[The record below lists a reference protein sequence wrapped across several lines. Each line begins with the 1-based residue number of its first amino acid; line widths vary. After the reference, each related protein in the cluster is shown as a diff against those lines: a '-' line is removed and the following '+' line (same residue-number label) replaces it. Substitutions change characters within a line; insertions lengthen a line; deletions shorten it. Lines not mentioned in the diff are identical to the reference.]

1 MAMITIDNLQ
11 GYDRSLLEQTF
22 TRTINFK
29 VPDGYEQP
37 DPIEQSVTF
46 VRRGEIKADDSFEFS
61 PWKCK
66 DNVLTE
72 IKPPEIEGLKPSVSY
87 VPSETINTPPKNVN
101 EIKEHNSY
109 VTVNY
114 TLDDADEVANIVKAK
129 RLSQRK
135 EVSKQTSDDYS
146 MLLGALNGD
155 GSAEE
160 KKQLLQG
167 FNVNVD
173 TLEKFLQEDSLSDD
187 DKQVIAEI
195 IDERRKQADETK
207 ETNNVENIKQEDS
220 QQADEE
226 TKIKA
231 EVETDKDVDETINEN
246 VNEAESD
253 NKEVETK
260 ADDKSSNEVNS
271 STSEDIKGLK
281 DSKQPTVDGSQEEK
295 NNKTEDNTYDN
306 NIVNEFSKATSRKLK
321 NMISRPELI
330 QPIPLSEEYRYL
342 IQDMDIASVLRQ
354 LKIEGKIELIE
365 NSWIVDLY

>member
-46 VRRGEIKADDSFEFS
+46 VRRGEINADDSFEFS

-72 IKPPEIEGLKPSVSY
+72 IKPPKIEGLKPSLSY
-87 VPSETINTPPKNVN
+87 VPSETIDNPPKNVN

-155 GSAEE
+155 GSQEE
-160 KKQLLQG
+160 KKQLLQS

-207 ETNNVENIKQEDS
+207 ETNNVENINQEDS

-226 TKIKA
+226 TN
-231 EVETDKDVDETINEN
+231 EDVDESINEN
-246 VNEAESD
+246 VNEAES
-253 NKEVETK
+253 NNEEVGAK
-260 ADDKSSNEVNS
+260 ADDKSSDEADS
-271 STSEDIKGLK
+271 STSKETEELK
-281 DSKQPTVDGSQEEK
+281 DDSKQPTVDGSQEEK
-295 NNKTEDNTYDN
+295 NNKTENNTYDN

-354 LKIEGKIELIE
+354 LKIEGKIELVE

>member
-1 MAMITIDNLQ
+1 MAVITIDNLQ

-46 VRRGEIKADDSFEFS
+46 VRRGEIKADDSFYFS

-72 IKPPEIEGLKPSVSY
+72 IKPPEIEGLKPSLSY
-87 VPSETINTPPKNVN
+87 VPSETINNPPKNVN

-155 GSAEE
+155 GSQEE
-160 KKQLLQG
+160 KKQLLQS

-187 DKQVIAEI
+187 DKQVIAEL

-207 ETNNVENIKQEDS
+207 ETNNVENINQEDS

-226 TKIKA
+226 TN
-231 EVETDKDVDETINEN
+231 EDVDESINEN
-246 VNEAESD
+246 VNEAES
-253 NKEVETK
+253 NNEEVGAK
-260 ADDKSSNEVNS
+260 ADDKSSNETDS
-271 STSEDIKGLK
+271 STSKETEELK
-281 DSKQPTVDGSQEEK
+281 DDSKQPTVDGSQEEK
-295 NNKTEDNTYDN
+295 NNKTENNTYDN

-354 LKIEGKIELIE
+354 LKIEGKIELVE

>member
-46 VRRGEIKADDSFEFS
+46 VRRGEINADDSFEFS

-72 IKPPEIEGLKPSVSY
+72 IKPPKIEGLKPSLSY
-87 VPSETINTPPKNVN
+87 VPSETIDNPPKNVN

-155 GSAEE
+155 GSQEE
-160 KKQLLQG
+160 KKQLLQS

-187 DKQVIAEI
+187 DKQAIAEI

-207 ETNNVENIKQEDS
+207 ETNNVENINQEDS

-226 TKIKA
+226 TN
-231 EVETDKDVDETINEN
+231 KDVAEPINEN
-246 VNEAESD
+246 VNEVE
-253 NKEVETK
+253 NNNEEVGSK
-260 ADDKSSNEVNS
+260 ADDKSSSEADS
-271 STSEDIKGLK
+271 STRKETEELK
-281 DSKQPTVDGSQEEK
+281 DDSKQPTVDGSQEEK
-295 NNKTEDNTYDN
+295 NNKTENNTYDN

-354 LKIEGKIELIE
+354 LKIECKIELVE

>member
-1 MAMITIDNLQ
+1 MITIDNLQ

-207 ETNNVENIKQEDS
+207 ETNNVKNINQEDS

-226 TKIKA
+226 TN
-231 EVETDKDVDETINEN
+231 KDVDESINEN
-246 VNEAESD
+246 VNEAES
-253 NKEVETK
+253 NNEEVGAE
-260 ADDKSSNEVNS
+260 ADDKSSNEAGS
-271 STSEDIKGLK
+271 STSKEAEELK
-281 DSKQPTVDGSQEEK
+281 DDSKQPTVDGSQEEK

>member
-207 ETNNVENIKQEDS
+207 ETNNVKNINQEDS

-226 TKIKA
+226 TN
-231 EVETDKDVDETINEN
+231 KDVDESINEN
-246 VNEAESD
+246 VNEAES
-253 NKEVETK
+253 NNEEVGAE
-260 ADDKSSNEVNS
+260 ADDKSPNEAGS
-271 STSEDIKGLK
+271 STSKEAEELK
-281 DSKQPTVDGSQEEK
+281 DDSKQLTVDGSQEEK

>member
-1 MAMITIDNLQ
+1 MAVITIDNLQ

-46 VRRGEIKADDSFEFS
+46 VRRGEIKADDSFYFS

-72 IKPPEIEGLKPSVSY
+72 IKPPEIEGLKPSLSY
-87 VPSETINTPPKNVN
+87 VPSETINNPPKNVN

-114 TLDDADEVANIVKAK
+114 TLDNADEVANIVKAK

-155 GSAEE
+155 GSQEE
-160 KKQLLQG
+160 KKQLLQS

-187 DKQVIAEI
+187 DKQAIAEI

-207 ETNNVENIKQEDS
+207 ETNNVENINQEDS

-226 TKIKA
+226 TN
-231 EVETDKDVDETINEN
+231 KDVDESINEN
-246 VNEAESD
+246 VNEAES
-253 NKEVETK
+253 NNEEVGAK
-260 ADDKSSNEVNS
+260 ADDKSSDEADS
-271 STSEDIKGLK
+271 STSKETEELK
-281 DSKQPTVDGSQEEK
+281 DDSKQPTVDGSQEEK
-295 NNKTEDNTYDN
+295 NNKTENNTYDN

-354 LKIEGKIELIE
+354 LKIEGKIELVE

>member
-1 MAMITIDNLQ
+1 MITIDNLQ

-46 VRRGEIKADDSFEFS
+46 VRRGEINADDSFEFS

-72 IKPPEIEGLKPSVSY
+72 IKPPKIEGLKPSLSY
-87 VPSETINTPPKNVN
+87 VPSETIDNPPKNVN

-155 GSAEE
+155 GSQEE
-160 KKQLLQG
+160 KKQLLQS

-187 DKQVIAEI
+187 DKQAIAEI

-207 ETNNVENIKQEDS
+207 ETNNVENINQEDS

-226 TKIKA
+226 TN
-231 EVETDKDVDETINEN
+231 KDVAEPINEN
-246 VNEAESD
+246 VNEVE
-253 NKEVETK
+253 NNNEEVGSK
-260 ADDKSSNEVNS
+260 ADDKSSSEADS
-271 STSEDIKGLK
+271 STRKETEELK
-281 DSKQPTVDGSQEEK
+281 DDSKQPTVDGSQEEK
-295 NNKTEDNTYDN
+295 NNKTENNTYDN

-354 LKIEGKIELIE
+354 LKIEGKIELVE

>member
-1 MAMITIDNLQ
+1 MAVITIDNLQ

-46 VRRGEIKADDSFEFS
+46 VRRGEIKADDSFYFS

-72 IKPPEIEGLKPSVSY
+72 IKPPEIEGLKPSLSY
-87 VPSETINTPPKNVN
+87 VPSETINNPPKNVN

-155 GSAEE
+155 GSQEE
-160 KKQLLQG
+160 KKQLLQS

-173 TLEKFLQEDSLSDD
+173 TLEKFLQEDSLRDD

-207 ETNNVENIKQEDS
+207 ETNNVENINQEDS

-226 TKIKA
+226 TN
-231 EVETDKDVDETINEN
+231 EDVDESINEN
-246 VNEAESD
+246 VNEAES
-253 NKEVETK
+253 NNEEVGAK
-260 ADDKSSNEVNS
+260 ADDKSSNETDS
-271 STSEDIKGLK
+271 STSKETEELK
-281 DSKQPTVDGSQEEK
+281 DDSKQPTVDGSQEEK
-295 NNKTEDNTYDN
+295 NNKTENNTYDN

-354 LKIEGKIELIE
+354 LKIEGKIELVK

>member
-46 VRRGEIKADDSFEFS
+46 VRRGEINADDSFEFS

-72 IKPPEIEGLKPSVSY
+72 IKPPEIEGLKPSLSY
-87 VPSETINTPPKNVN
+87 VPSETIDNPPKNVN

-155 GSAEE
+155 GSQEE
-160 KKQLLQG
+160 KKQLLQS

-207 ETNNVENIKQEDS
+207 ETNNVENINQEDS

-226 TKIKA
+226 TN
-231 EVETDKDVDETINEN
+231 EDVDESINEN
-246 VNEAESD
+246 VNEAES
-253 NKEVETK
+253 NNEEVGAK
-260 ADDKSSNEVNS
+260 ADDKSSDEAGS
-271 STSEDIKGLK
+271 STNKEAEGLK
-281 DSKQPTVDGSQEEK
+281 DDSEQPTVDGSQKEK

-354 LKIEGKIELIE
+354 LKIEGKIELVE

>member
-22 TRTINFK
+22 NRTINFK

-46 VRRGEIKADDSFEFS
+46 VRRGEINADDSFEFS

-72 IKPPEIEGLKPSVSY
+72 IKPPKIEGLKPSLSY
-87 VPSETINTPPKNVN
+87 VPSETIDNPPKNVN

-155 GSAEE
+155 GSQEE
-160 KKQLLQG
+160 KKQLLQS

-187 DKQVIAEI
+187 DKQAIAEI

-207 ETNNVENIKQEDS
+207 ETNNVENINQEDS

-226 TKIKA
+226 TN
-231 EVETDKDVDETINEN
+231 KDVDESINEN
-246 VNEAESD
+246 VNEAESSNEEVGAKAD
-253 NKEVETK
+253 NKSSDE
-260 ADDKSSNEVNS
+260 ADS
-271 STSEDIKGLK
+271 STSKETEELK
-281 DSKQPTVDGSQEEK
+281 DDSKQPTVDGSQEEK
-295 NNKTEDNTYDN
+295 NNKTENNTYDN

-354 LKIEGKIELIE
+354 LKIEGKIELVE

>member
-1 MAMITIDNLQ
+1 MAVITIDNLQ

-46 VRRGEIKADDSFEFS
+46 VRRGEIKADDSFYFS

-72 IKPPEIEGLKPSVSY
+72 IKPPEIEGLKPSLSY
-87 VPSETINTPPKNVN
+87 VPSETINNPPKNVN

-155 GSAEE
+155 GSQEE
-160 KKQLLQG
+160 KKQLLQS

-207 ETNNVENIKQEDS
+207 ETNNVENINQEDS

-226 TKIKA
+226 TN
-231 EVETDKDVDETINEN
+231 EDVDESINEN
-246 VNEAESD
+246 VNEAES
-253 NKEVETK
+253 NNEEVGAK
-260 ADDKSSNEVNS
+260 ADDKSSNETDS
-271 STSEDIKGLK
+271 STSKETEELK
-281 DSKQPTVDGSQEEK
+281 DDSKQPTVDGSQEEK
-295 NNKTEDNTYDN
+295 NNKTENNTYDN

-354 LKIEGKIELIE
+354 LKIEGKIELVE

>member
-46 VRRGEIKADDSFEFS
+46 VRRGEINADDSFEFS

-72 IKPPEIEGLKPSVSY
+72 IKPPKIEGLKPSLSY
-87 VPSETINTPPKNVN
+87 VPSETIDNPPKNVN

-155 GSAEE
+155 GSQEE
-160 KKQLLQG
+160 KKQLLQS

-187 DKQVIAEI
+187 DKQAIAEI

-207 ETNNVENIKQEDS
+207 ETNNVENINQEDS

-226 TKIKA
+226 TN
-231 EVETDKDVDETINEN
+231 KDVAEPINEN
-246 VNEAESD
+246 VNEVE
-253 NKEVETK
+253 NNNEEVGSK
-260 ADDKSSNEVNS
+260 ADDKSSSEADS
-271 STSEDIKGLK
+271 STRKETEELK
-281 DSKQPTVDGSQEEK
+281 DDSKQPTVDGSQEEK
-295 NNKTEDNTYDN
+295 NNKTENNTYDN

-354 LKIEGKIELIE
+354 LKIEGKIELVE

>member
-1 MAMITIDNLQ
+1 MAVITIDNLQ

-46 VRRGEIKADDSFEFS
+46 VRRGEIKADDSFYFS

-72 IKPPEIEGLKPSVSY
+72 IKPPEIEGLKPSLSY
-87 VPSETINTPPKNVN
+87 VPSETINNPPKNVN

-114 TLDDADEVANIVKAK
+114 TLDDAGEVANIVKAK

-155 GSAEE
+155 GSQEE
-160 KKQLLQG
+160 KKQLLQS

-207 ETNNVENIKQEDS
+207 ETNNVENINQEDS

-226 TKIKA
+226 TN
-231 EVETDKDVDETINEN
+231 EDVDESINEN
-246 VNEAESD
+246 VNEAES
-253 NKEVETK
+253 NNEEVGAK
-260 ADDKSSNEVNS
+260 ADDKSSDEADS
-271 STSEDIKGLK
+271 STSKETEELK
-281 DSKQPTVDGSQEEK
+281 DDSKQPTVDGSQEEK
-295 NNKTEDNTYDN
+295 NNKTENNTYDN

-354 LKIEGKIELIE
+354 LKIEGKIELVE

>member
-46 VRRGEIKADDSFEFS
+46 VRRGEINADDSFEFS

-72 IKPPEIEGLKPSVSY
+72 IKPPEIEGLKPSLSY
-87 VPSETINTPPKNVN
+87 VPSETIDNPPKNVN

-155 GSAEE
+155 GSQEE
-160 KKQLLQG
+160 KKQLLQS

-173 TLEKFLQEDSLSDD
+173 ALEKFLQEDSLSDD

-207 ETNNVENIKQEDS
+207 ETNNVENINQEDS

-226 TKIKA
+226 TN
-231 EVETDKDVDETINEN
+231 EDVDESINEN
-246 VNEAESD
+246 VNEAES
-253 NKEVETK
+253 NNEEVGAK
-260 ADDKSSNEVNS
+260 ADDKSSNETDS
-271 STSEDIKGLK
+271 STSKETEELK
-281 DSKQPTVDGSQEEK
+281 DDSKQPTVDGSQEEK
-295 NNKTEDNTYDN
+295 NNKTENNTYDN

-354 LKIEGKIELIE
+354 LKIEGKIELVE

>member
-1 MAMITIDNLQ
+1 MAVITIDNLQ

-37 DPIEQSVTF
+37 DQIEQSVTF
-46 VRRGEIKADDSFEFS
+46 VRRGEIKADDSFYFS

-72 IKPPEIEGLKPSVSY
+72 IKPPEIEGLKPSLSY
-87 VPSETINTPPKNVN
+87 VPSETINNPPKNVN

-155 GSAEE
+155 GSQEE
-160 KKQLLQG
+160 KKQLLQS

-187 DKQVIAEI
+187 DKQVIAEL

-207 ETNNVENIKQEDS
+207 ETNNVENINQEDS

-226 TKIKA
+226 TN
-231 EVETDKDVDETINEN
+231 EDVDESINEN
-246 VNEAESD
+246 VNEAES
-253 NKEVETK
+253 NNEEVGAK
-260 ADDKSSNEVNS
+260 ADDKSSNETDS
-271 STSEDIKGLK
+271 STSKETEELK
-281 DSKQPTVDGSQEEK
+281 DDSKQPTVDGSQEEK
-295 NNKTEDNTYDN
+295 NNKTENNTYDN

-354 LKIEGKIELIE
+354 LKIEGKIELVE

>member
-1 MAMITIDNLQ
+1 MAVITIDNLQ

-46 VRRGEIKADDSFEFS
+46 VRRGEIKADDSFYFS

-72 IKPPEIEGLKPSVSY
+72 IKPPEIEGLKPSLSY
-87 VPSETINTPPKNVN
+87 VPSETINNPPKNVN

-114 TLDDADEVANIVKAK
+114 TLDDADEVVNIVKAK

-155 GSAEE
+155 GSQEE
-160 KKQLLQG
+160 KKQLLQS

-207 ETNNVENIKQEDS
+207 ETNNVENINQEDS

-226 TKIKA
+226 TN
-231 EVETDKDVDETINEN
+231 EDVDESINEN
-246 VNEAESD
+246 VNEAES
-253 NKEVETK
+253 NNEEVGAK
-260 ADDKSSNEVNS
+260 ADDKSSNETDS
-271 STSEDIKGLK
+271 STSKETEELK
-281 DSKQPTVDGSQEEK
+281 DDSKQPTVDGSQEEK
-295 NNKTEDNTYDN
+295 NNKTENNTYDN

-354 LKIEGKIELIE
+354 LKIEGKIELVE

>member
-46 VRRGEIKADDSFEFS
+46 VRRGEINADDSFEFS

-207 ETNNVENIKQEDS
+207 ETNNVKNINQEDS

-226 TKIKA
+226 TN
-231 EVETDKDVDETINEN
+231 KDVDESINEN
-246 VNEAESD
+246 VNEAES
-253 NKEVETK
+253 NNEEVGAE
-260 ADDKSSNEVNS
+260 ADDKSSNEAGS
-271 STSEDIKGLK
+271 STSKEAEELK
-281 DSKQPTVDGSQEEK
+281 DDSKQLTVDGSQEEK

>member
-1 MAMITIDNLQ
+1 MAVITIDNLQ

-46 VRRGEIKADDSFEFS
+46 VRRGEIKADDSFYFS

-72 IKPPEIEGLKPSVSY
+72 IKPPEIEGLKPSLSY
-87 VPSETINTPPKNVN
+87 VPSETINNPPKNVN

-155 GSAEE
+155 GSQEE
-160 KKQLLQG
+160 KKQLLQS

-173 TLEKFLQEDSLSDD
+173 TLEKFLQEDSLRDD

-207 ETNNVENIKQEDS
+207 ETNNVENINQEDS

-226 TKIKA
+226 TN
-231 EVETDKDVDETINEN
+231 EDVDESINEN
-246 VNEAESD
+246 VNEAES
-253 NKEVETK
+253 NNEEVGAK
-260 ADDKSSNEVNS
+260 ADDKSSNETDS
-271 STSEDIKGLK
+271 STSKETEELK
-281 DSKQPTVDGSQEEK
+281 DDSKQPTVDGSQEEK
-295 NNKTEDNTYDN
+295 NNKTENNTYDN

-354 LKIEGKIELIE
+354 LKIEGKIELVE

>member
-1 MAMITIDNLQ
+1 MAVITIDNLQ

-46 VRRGEIKADDSFEFS
+46 VRRGEIKADDSFYFS

-72 IKPPEIEGLKPSVSY
+72 IKPPEIEGLKPSLSY
-87 VPSETINTPPKNVN
+87 VPSETINNPPKNVN

-155 GSAEE
+155 GSQEE
-160 KKQLLQG
+160 KKQLLQS

-187 DKQVIAEI
+187 DKQVIAKI

-207 ETNNVENIKQEDS
+207 ETNNVENINQEDS

-226 TKIKA
+226 TN
-231 EVETDKDVDETINEN
+231 EDVDESINEN
-246 VNEAESD
+246 VNEAES
-253 NKEVETK
+253 NNEEVGAK
-260 ADDKSSNEVNS
+260 ADDKSSNETDS
-271 STSEDIKGLK
+271 STSKETEELK
-281 DSKQPTVDGSQEEK
+281 DDSKQPTVDGSQEEK
-295 NNKTEDNTYDN
+295 NNKTENNTYDN

-354 LKIEGKIELIE
+354 LKIEGKIELVE

>member
-155 GSAEE
+155 GSQEE
-160 KKQLLQG
+160 KKQLLQS

-207 ETNNVENIKQEDS
+207 ETNNVENINQEDS

-226 TKIKA
+226 TN
-231 EVETDKDVDETINEN
+231 EDVDESINEN
-246 VNEAESD
+246 VNEAES
-253 NKEVETK
+253 NNEEVGAK
-260 ADDKSSNEVNS
+260 ADDKSSNETDS
-271 STSEDIKGLK
+271 STSKETEELK
-281 DSKQPTVDGSQEEK
+281 DDSKQPTVDGSQEEK
-295 NNKTEDNTYDN
+295 NNKTENNTYDN

-354 LKIEGKIELIE
+354 LKIEGKIELVE

>member
-46 VRRGEIKADDSFEFS
+46 VRRGEINADDSFEFS

-72 IKPPEIEGLKPSVSY
+72 IKPPEIEGLKPSLSY
-87 VPSETINTPPKNVN
+87 VPSETIDNPPKNVN

-155 GSAEE
+155 GSQEE
-160 KKQLLQG
+160 KKQLLQS

-207 ETNNVENIKQEDS
+207 ETNNVENINQEDS

-226 TKIKA
+226 IN
-231 EVETDKDVDETINEN
+231 KDVDESINEN
-246 VNEAESD
+246 VNEAES
-253 NKEVETK
+253 NNEEVGAK
-260 ADDKSSNEVNS
+260 ADDKSSDEAGS
-271 STSEDIKGLK
+271 STNKEAEGLK
-281 DSKQPTVDGSQEEK
+281 DDSEQPTVDGSQKEK

-354 LKIEGKIELIE
+354 LKIEGKIELVE

>member
-46 VRRGEIKADDSFEFS
+46 VRRGEINADDSFEFS

-72 IKPPEIEGLKPSVSY
+72 IKPPEIEGLKPSLSY
-87 VPSETINTPPKNVN
+87 VPSETIDNPPKNVN

-155 GSAEE
+155 GSQEE
-160 KKQLLQG
+160 KKQLLQS

-207 ETNNVENIKQEDS
+207 ETNNVENINQEDS

-226 TKIKA
+226 IN
-231 EVETDKDVDETINEN
+231 KDVDESITEN
-246 VNEAESD
+246 VNEAES
-253 NKEVETK
+253 NNEEVGAK
-260 ADDKSSNEVNS
+260 ADDKSSDETGS
-271 STSEDIKGLK
+271 STNKEAEGLK
-281 DSKQPTVDGSQEEK
+281 DDSEQPTVDGSQKEK
-295 NNKTEDNTYDN
+295 NNRTEDNTYDN

-342 IQDMDIASVLRQ
+342 IQDMDIAGVLRK
-354 LKIEGKIELIE
+354 LKIEGKIELVE

>member
-46 VRRGEIKADDSFEFS
+46 VRRGEINADDSFEFS

-72 IKPPEIEGLKPSVSY
+72 IKPPKIEGLKPSLSY
-87 VPSETINTPPKNVN
+87 VPSETIDNPPKNVN
-101 EIKEHNSY
+101 ETKEHNSY
-109 VTVNY
+109 VTVNQ

-155 GSAEE
+155 GSQEE
-160 KKQLLQG
+160 KKQLLQS

-207 ETNNVENIKQEDS
+207 ETNNVENINQEDS

-226 TKIKA
+226 TN
-231 EVETDKDVDETINEN
+231 EDVDESINEN
-246 VNEAESD
+246 VNEAES
-253 NKEVETK
+253 NNEEVGAK
-260 ADDKSSNEVNS
+260 ADDKSSNETDS
-271 STSEDIKGLK
+271 STSKETEELK
-281 DSKQPTVDGSQEEK
+281 DDSKQPTVDGSQEEK
-295 NNKTEDNTYDN
+295 NNKTENNTYDN

-354 LKIEGKIELIE
+354 LKIEGKIELVE

>member
-46 VRRGEIKADDSFEFS
+46 VRRGEINADDSFEFS

-72 IKPPEIEGLKPSVSY
+72 IKPPKIEGLKPSLSY
-87 VPSETINTPPKNVN
+87 VPSETIDNPPKNVN

-155 GSAEE
+155 GSQKE
-160 KKQLLQG
+160 KKQLLQS

-207 ETNNVENIKQEDS
+207 ETNNVENINQEDS

-226 TKIKA
+226 TN
-231 EVETDKDVDETINEN
+231 EDVDESINEN
-246 VNEAESD
+246 VNEAES
-253 NKEVETK
+253 NNEEVGAK
-260 ADDKSSNEVNS
+260 ADDKSSNETDS
-271 STSEDIKGLK
+271 STSKETEELK
-281 DSKQPTVDGSQEEK
+281 DDSKQPTVDGSQEEK
-295 NNKTEDNTYDN
+295 NNKTENNTYDN

-354 LKIEGKIELIE
+354 LKIEGKIELVE

>member
-1 MAMITIDNLQ
+1 MVVITIDNLQ

-46 VRRGEIKADDSFEFS
+46 VRRGEIKADDSFYFS

-72 IKPPEIEGLKPSVSY
+72 IKPPEIEGLKPSLSY
-87 VPSETINTPPKNVN
+87 VPSETINNPPKNVN

-155 GSAEE
+155 GSQEE
-160 KKQLLQG
+160 KKQLLQS

-173 TLEKFLQEDSLSDD
+173 TLEKFLQEDSLRDD

-207 ETNNVENIKQEDS
+207 ETNNVENINQEDS

-226 TKIKA
+226 TN
-231 EVETDKDVDETINEN
+231 EDVDESINEN
-246 VNEAESD
+246 VNEAES
-253 NKEVETK
+253 NNEEVGAK
-260 ADDKSSNEVNS
+260 ADDKSSNETDS
-271 STSEDIKGLK
+271 STSKETEELK
-281 DSKQPTVDGSQEEK
+281 DDSKQPTVDGSQEEK
-295 NNKTEDNTYDN
+295 NNKTENNTYDN

-354 LKIEGKIELIE
+354 LKIEGKIELVE

>member
-46 VRRGEIKADDSFEFS
+46 VRRGEIKADDSFYFS

-72 IKPPEIEGLKPSVSY
+72 IKPPEIEGLKPSLSY
-87 VPSETINTPPKNVN
+87 VPSETINNPPKNVN

-114 TLDDADEVANIVKAK
+114 TLDNADEVANIVKAK

-155 GSAEE
+155 GSQEE
-160 KKQLLQG
+160 KKQLLQS

-207 ETNNVENIKQEDS
+207 ETNNVENINQEDS

-226 TKIKA
+226 IN
-231 EVETDKDVDETINEN
+231 KDVDESINEN
-246 VNEAESD
+246 VNEAKSNNE
-253 NKEVETK
+253 EVGAK
-260 ADDKSSNEVNS
+260 ADDKSSDEAGS
-271 STSEDIKGLK
+271 STNKEAEELK
-281 DSKQPTVDGSQEEK
+281 DDSKQPTVDGSQEEK
-295 NNKTEDNTYDN
+295 NNKTENNTYDN

-354 LKIEGKIELIE
+354 LKIEGKIELVE